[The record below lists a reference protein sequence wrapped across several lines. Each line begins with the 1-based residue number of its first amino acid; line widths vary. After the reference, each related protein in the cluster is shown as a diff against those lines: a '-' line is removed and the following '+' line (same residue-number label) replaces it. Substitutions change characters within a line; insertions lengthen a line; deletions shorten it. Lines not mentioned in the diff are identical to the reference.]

1 MASRRDGM
9 TTGIG
14 LRAEGVA
21 WPITL
26 ADVERARERIRPY
39 LSPTPLRSY
48 AALDRAV
55 GHGIRV
61 RVKHENHNPTNSFKV
76 RNGLSALAA
85 MSEEER
91 RRGVVAAT
99 RGNHGQGVAYAGLLL
114 RVPVTIVVPL
124 ENNPEK
130 NEAMRGFAAELVEE
144 GRDYDESLEVVGRL
158 VAQRG
163 LTVLHGTNNRDVL
176 AGAATITAEIVE
188 QDPEL
193 DAMVIAVG
201 GGSQAVGALTVL
213 RHKLPAA
220 MVYGV
225 QAEGASAIHDSW
237 HAGRP
242 LTKPEAKTF
251 ADGIA
256 TRSTYEMT
264 FPTLLEG
271 LAGFVTVSDAEIAD
285 AVRLLLRTT
294 HNLVEGAAA
303 AGLAGVIKLREELAG
318 KRVAVILTG
327 ANIDQQTLERIMK
340 REI

>member
-1 MASRRDGM
+1 M
-9 TTGIG
+9 TAANEPQT
-14 LRAEGVA
+14 AGVA
-21 WPITL
+21 WPISL

-39 LSPTPLRSY
+39 LAPTSLRSY
-48 AALDRAV
+48 ALLDQAV
-55 GHGIRV
+55 GHGVRV
-61 RVKHENHNPTNSFKV
+61 TVKHENHNPTNSFKV
-76 RNGLSALAA
+76 RNGLSALMA
-85 MSEEER
+85 MSDER
-91 RRGVVAAT
+91 RARGVVAAT
-99 RGNHGQGVAYAGLLL
+99 RGNHGQGVAYAGRLLG
-114 RVPVTIVVPL
+114 VPVTIVVPL
-124 ENNPEK
+124 GNNPEK
-130 NEAMRGFAAELVEE
+130 NEAMRSFGAELIEE
-144 GRDYDESLEVVGRL
+144 GQDYDESLEVVGRL
-158 VAQRG
+158 VEERG

-188 QDPEL
+188 QQPQL

-213 RHKLPAA
+213 REKLPQAN
-220 MVYGV
+220 VYGV
-225 QAEGASAIHDSW
+225 QATGASAIHDSW

-242 LTKPEAKTF
+242 LATPRADTF

-271 LAGFVTVSDAEIAD
+271 LAGFVTVTDAEIAE
-285 AVRLLLRTT
+285 ALRLLLRTT

-318 KRVAVILTG
+318 RKVAIILTG
-327 ANIDQQTLERIMK
+327 GNIDQATLERVVK